1 MKTAILTDTNSGLT
15 VEEGKKR
22 GIYVLPM
29 PVIVDGTCYLEGVDI
44 THDQLFDA
52 LRKGKEVSSSQ
63 PSPGDVMSLW
73 ERVLNDGYDELVYI
87 PMSGGLSA
95 SCRNAM
101 QLAEEYGSKVWVADN
116 HRISATLLE
125 SVLDAK
131 NLADQ
136 GRSGKEIKEY
146 LEETALD
153 ATIYLTVD
161 SLKYLKKSGRITPAA
176 AAIGS
181 MLNIKPILTIQ
192 GEKLDL
198 FSKVRGNKQSGKKMI
213 EAVRADIAA
222 RFGEIPE
229 EQVIVATAGTF
240 EQEEDAL
247 CWLRFVQAAFP
258 DKSVYYVPLSCSI
271 ACHVGINAVAVGAV
285 AVTERK
291 EEAVHG
297 LRLEKGAE

>member
-15 VEEGKKR
+15 VEEGAKR

-44 THDQLFDA
+44 THDRLFDA

-95 SCRNAM
+95 SCHNAM

-131 NLADQ
+131 NLADR

-146 LEETALD
+146 LEETALE

-213 EAVRADIAA
+213 EAVRADIAT
-222 RFGEIPE
+222 RFSAFPE
-229 EQVIVATAGTF
+229 ERVVVATAGTF
-240 EQEEDAL
+240 EREEDAL
-247 CWLRFVQAAFP
+247 RWLRFVQEAFP
-258 DKSVYYVPLSCSI
+258 DKSVYYSPLSCSI

-285 AVTERK
+285 IAAEGREDFT
-291 EEAVHG
+291 HG
-297 LRLEKGAE
+297 IRLG

>member
-15 VEEGKKR
+15 VEEGAKR

-29 PVIVDGTCYLEGVDI
+29 PVIAEENSYLEGVDI
-44 THDQLFDA
+44 SHEQLYDA
-52 LRKGKEVSSSQ
+52 LRREKEVSSSQ
-63 PSPGDVMSLW
+63 PSPGDVMALW
-73 ERVLNDGYDELVYI
+73 DRALADGYDELVYI
-87 PMSGGLSA
+87 PMSDGLSA

-101 QLAEEYGSKVWVADN
+101 QMAGEYGSKVWVADN

-136 GRSGKEIKEY
+136 GKSGKEIKEY
-146 LEETALD
+146 LEKTAPE

-181 MLNIKPILTIQ
+181 MLNIRPILTIQ

-222 RFGEIPE
+222 RFSAFPE
-229 EQVIVATAGTF
+229 ERVVVATAGTF
-240 EQEEDAL
+240 EREEDAL
-247 CWLRFVQAAFP
+247 RWLRFVQEAFP

-285 AVTERK
+285 VVTEGR
-291 EEAVHG
+291 EDFTHG
-297 LRLEKGAE
+297 IRLK

>member
-131 NLADQ
+131 NLADR

-198 FSKVRGNKQSGKKMI
+198 FAKVRGNKQSGKKMI

-222 RFGEIPE
+222 RFSAFPE
-229 EQVIVATAGTF
+229 ERVVVATAGTF
-240 EQEEDAL
+240 EREEDAL
-247 CWLRFVQAAFP
+247 RWLRFVQEAFP
-258 DKSVYYVPLSCSI
+258 DKSVYYSPLSCSI
-271 ACHVGINAVAVGAV
+271 ACQVGINAVAVGAV
-285 AVTERK
+285 IAAEGREDFT
-291 EEAVHG
+291 HSI
-297 LRLEKGAE
+297 RLG